1 MSASKISR
9 LRSGAR
15 AGIGALLL
23 LSVSACAST
32 SEPVP
37 PCCYKGDFEL
47 AHVRDVQLALS
58 DGKKIEFSQAFP
70 GYKSQTGLFTT
81 GFPFNKV
88 EIAQVTYTPLQPVLP
103 QYDANGNGR
112 LEEPE
117 LTILYIREAALGLG
131 LNDNHVEVDNRRTG
145 ALVLP
150 ADEIG
155 GLVRYVN
162 GNVSRMTP
170 SAQDIFQKLDWLGRD
185 LRTKGSE
192 NDGMMRNKIF
202 VP

>member
-1 MSASKISR
+1 MSALKISSF
-9 LRSGAR
+9 RSGAR

-23 LSVSACAST
+23 LGLVACAST

-37 PCCYKGDFEL
+37 PCCYKGNYEL
-47 AHVRDVQLALS
+47 GHVRDAQLALS
-58 DGKKIEFSQAFP
+58 DGKKLGFSQAFP
-70 GYKSQTGLFTT
+70 SYQVQSSLFPT
-81 GFPFNKV
+81 GFPFDRA
-88 EIAQVTYTPLQPVLP
+88 EIAQVVYTPLQPVLP
-103 QYDANGNGR
+103 QYDANENGL

-117 LTILYIREAALGLG
+117 LTVLYIREAALGLG
-131 LNDNHVEVDNRRTG
+131 LNDNHVEFENRRTG

-155 GLVRYVN
+155 GLVRFVN

-185 LRTKGSE
+185 LRMRGSE
-192 NDGMMRNKIF
+192 NNGNVNIII
-202 VP
+202 P